1 MRNLTPSLPAA
12 VRPSPRTR
20 AGRETAELC
29 LERASADLLRSAT
42 MLTAN
47 ERSAL
52 ERSSASWALRAELL
66 GRLDGVAKARTETT
80 SKGLIA

>member
-1 MRNLTPSLPAA
+1 MKNLTSTLP
-12 VRPSPRTR
+12 VMVGPSPKAR

-29 LERASADLLRSAT
+29 LERSTADLLRSVT

-47 ERSAL
+47 ERFAL

-66 GRLDGVAKARTETT
+66 GRVEATANARTENA
-80 SKGLIA
+80 SKP